1 MHFDLLYGKHTAV
14 LQSKQGKKEGLL
26 RRKENTVVAS
36 LFEKFKIYAFK
47 IAKVLFFIFFKK
59 EEICIS

>member
-26 RRKENTVVAS
+26 RRKENTEVAS

-47 IAKVLFFIFFKK
+47 IAKVLFLIFF
-59 EEICIS
+59 